1 MGGFSACDKQPPA
14 ENAAEPLAEQK
25 ADDPTPPS
33 APVTGTTR
41 SPHFDTVIKY
51 LDVGGTFLGYV
62 DVAGDLDRLLE
73 TGQKFL
79 GTLRDQGLPDIP
91 DIQIK
96 DLVAELGLQSV
107 TAMGASSLPIPGDRY
122 RNQASVALTLTPKLP
137 AWLRRMGMSPMS
149 LGLDLR
155 GGVHFLLEVD
165 MESAIE
171 SRLGT
176 YQQDFQDRLRDERII
191 ARVEDPDQGVLLV
204 RVRDAENLERARG
217 IIRAADGDVLI
228 LDSADGRSLR
238 VRMSDTQIRAR
249 QDFAIEQN
257 ITTLRNR
264 VNQLGIAEP
273 LVQRQGMDRIVV
285 QLPGVQDPNRLDD
298 ILTATATLEY
308 RLVDADGSSP
318 GSRRYPGRDGMAA
331 QVLRREVIAS
341 GDQIIDAEAGFSQG
355 QPAVFITLDAAG
367 GERMLEATQQ
377 SVGKP
382 MSTVFIESRRESTIV
397 NGEVVYRTVR
407 TEEIINTATIR
418 GVFKN
423 RFQTTGLNTIE
434 ARNLALLLRAGALAA
449 PVYKI
454 EERTIGPSLGQDNI
468 DRGFNAVKIGFLAVI
483 VFMAVYYRW
492 FGVIANVALFTNLIF
507 IVALLSLLQA
517 SLTLPGIAGIVL
529 TVGMAVDANVLI
541 FERIREELAAGNKPQ
556 NAIYAGY
563 EKAFSSIADAN
574 ITTLIAAVVLF
585 ALGTGPIKGFAITLS
600 LGIITSMFTSIV
612 GTRAIVNLAF
622 GNRRIASVPV

>member
-1 MGGFSACDKQPPA
+1 MNRYPSWLNTLVIIIFVMGVLLALPNIYGSVPA
-14 ENAAEPLAEQK
+14 VQLAAASGDAYGEGRPGELVELLAD
-25 ADDPTPPS
+25 ADL
-33 APVTGTTR
+33 PVEAA
-41 SPHFDTVIKY
+41 Y
-51 LDVGGTFLGYV
+51 LEDGRVVLRFEEVQDQLE
-62 DVAGDLDRLLE
+62 AGELLRE
-73 TGQKFL
+73 
-79 GTLRDQGLPDIP
+79 
-91 DIQIK
+91 
-96 DLVAELGLQSV
+96 
-107 TAMGASSLPIPGDRY
+107 RY

-137 AWLRRMGMSPMS
+137 DWLRSMGLSPMS

-191 ARVEDPDQGVLLV
+191 ARVEDPDQGVLVV
-204 RVRDAENLERARG
+204 RVRDAENLEKARD

-228 LDSADGRSLR
+228 LDNADGRSLR
-238 VRMSDTQIRAR
+238 VRMSETQIRAR

-273 LVQRQGMDRIVV
+273 LVQRQGLDRIVV

-318 GSRRYPGRDGMAA
+318 GSRRYPGREGMAG

-382 MSTVFIESRRESTIV
+382 MSTVFIESRRESSVI

-556 NAIYAGY
+556 NAIFAGY

-574 ITTLIAAVVLF
+574 ITTLIAAIVLF